1 MFQQNNPSFISSA
14 SSSTYDSA
22 LRDYMA
28 TVYKHMSIALIV
40 SGLVSF
46 FLSQSPAL
54 MQAIFGTPLKWLA
67 IFAPLALVLFVSFKF
82 NSLTSSQIRTFLY
95 VYAGAI
101 GISLSSIFL
110 IYTAQSIVR
119 IFFITSSTFGLMS
132 LYGYTTKKDLTSFGS
147 FLMMG
152 VIGIIIAS
160 LVNIFLK
167 SNGLQLMI
175 SIIAVFVFIG
185 LIAYDTQ
192 KIKENYFQFAHSD
205 AEQVNKIALWGAL
218 SLYMD
223 FINLFVHLL
232 QLFGDRKN

>member
-1 MFQQNNPSFISSA
+1 MFQQNNSSFISSA

-46 FLSQSPAL
+46 FLSQSPSL
-54 MQAIFGTPLKWLA
+54 MQAIFGTPLKWLV
-67 IFAPLALVLFVSFKF
+67 IFAPLALVLFASFKF
-82 NSLTSSQIRTFLY
+82 HSLTSSQIRTFLY
-95 VYAGAI
+95 VYAAAI
-101 GISLSSIFL
+101 GVSLSSIFL

-147 FLMMG
+147 FLIMG
-152 VIGIIIAS
+152 VIGILIAS

-167 SNGLQLMI
+167 SSGLQLII
-175 SIIAVFVFIG
+175 SVIAVFIFIG

-192 KIKENYFQFAHSD
+192 KIKENYFQFAHAD

-218 SLYMD
+218 NLYMD

-232 QLFGDRKN
+232 HLFGDKRN

>member
-1 MFQQNNPSFISSA
+1 MFQQNNSSFISSA

-46 FLSQSPAL
+46 FLSQSPSL
-54 MQAIFGTPLKWLA
+54 MQAIFGTPLKWLV
-67 IFAPLALVLFVSFKF
+67 IFAPLALVLFASFKF
-82 NSLTSSQIRTFLY
+82 HSLTSSQIRTFLY
-95 VYAGAI
+95 VYAAAI
-101 GISLSSIFL
+101 GVSLSSIFL

-147 FLMMG
+147 FLIMG
-152 VIGIIIAS
+152 VIGILIAS

-167 SNGLQLMI
+167 SSGLQLII
-175 SIIAVFVFIG
+175 SVIAVFIFIG

-192 KIKENYFQFAHSD
+192 KIKENYFQFAHAD

-232 QLFGDRKN
+232 HLFGDKRN

>member
-1 MFQQNNPSFISSA
+1 MFQQNNSSFISSA

-46 FLSQSPAL
+46 FLSQSPSL
-54 MQAIFGTPLKWLA
+54 MQAIFGTPLKWLV
-67 IFAPLALVLFVSFKF
+67 IFAPLALVLFASFKF
-82 NSLTSSQIRTFLY
+82 HSLTSSQIRTFLY

-101 GISLSSIFL
+101 GVSLSSIFL

-147 FLMMG
+147 FLIMG
-152 VIGIIIAS
+152 VIGILIAS

-167 SNGLQLMI
+167 SSGLQLII
-175 SIIAVFVFIG
+175 SVIAVFIFIG

-192 KIKENYFQFAHSD
+192 KIKENYFQFAHAD

-218 SLYMD
+218 NLYMD

-232 QLFGDRKN
+232 HLFGDKRN